1 MFFPKTR
8 HHAQVPSCSLQKIH
22 TMNRT
27 NKHRC
32 DDGNDDGNE
41 GDDGDIGI
49 DGIDGIDGLDGLDGT
64 DGIDDDDD
72 EDEDE
77 EEEDDIDDGWQD
89 GDDDDDD
96 DDEVDEDDDIKLSH
110 TQQFYTENALTQKH
124 LTEELVWAKVYTNAT
139 FYAKNLHIDSL
150 ALMRSYTRKLYG
162 FFWGTD
168 NL

>member
-1 MFFPKTR
+1 MFFPKTS

-41 GDDGDIGI
+41 GDDGDNGI

-64 DGIDDDDD
+64 DGIDD

-89 GDDDDDD
+89 GDDDD
-96 DDEVDEDDDIKLSH
+96 VDEDDDIKLSPH
-110 TQQFYTENALTQKH
+110 TTVLHRNALTQKH
-124 LTEELVWAKVYTNAT
+124 LTEELVWAKVFTNAT
-139 FYAKNLHIDSL
+139 FYAKIC
-150 ALMRSYTRKLYG
+150 T
-162 FFWGTD
+162 
-168 NL
+168 